1 MMIAEL
7 EGLGR
12 VSLDLEQDGFISSY
26 VAEMPDEIRPPAH
39 SRAMRGIG
47 KHPCDPSDLIH
58 EAYRIEGIG
67 PEECRAV
74 FFDWALG
81 LDARVDMVAA
91 AKTLHVDL
99 AGKNPAHPMS
109 GLLAEASLGM
119 TPGKARSGRR
129 RGRRS

>member
-1 MMIAEL
+1 M
-7 EGLGR
+7 
-12 VSLDLEQDGFISSY
+12 LDEF
-26 VAEMPDEIRPPAH
+26 PPPGH

-81 LDARVDMVAA
+81 LDAGVDMVAA
-91 AKTLHVDL
+91 AKTLHADL
-99 AGKNPAHPMS
+99 AGKHPDHPMS

-119 TPGKARSGRR
+119 PPGRGRGSRR
-129 RGRRS
+129 RRRS

>member
-1 MMIAEL
+1 ML
-7 EGLGR
+7 
-12 VSLDLEQDGFISSY
+12 
-26 VAEMPDEIRPPAH
+26 DEIRLRGH

-58 EAYRIEGIG
+58 DAYRIEGIG

-81 LDARVDMVAA
+81 LDAGVDMVAA
-91 AKTLHVDL
+91 AKTLHADL
-99 AGKNPAHPMS
+99 AGKNPDHPMT

-119 TPGKARSGRR
+119 TPGRGRSGRR

>member
-1 MMIAEL
+1 M
-7 EGLGR
+7 
-12 VSLDLEQDGFISSY
+12 LDQ
-26 VAEMPDEIRPPAH
+26 IRPPGH
-39 SRAMRGIG
+39 SRTMRGIG

-81 LDARVDMVAA
+81 LDAGVDMVAA
-91 AKTLHVDL
+91 AKTLHADL
-99 AGKNPAHPMS
+99 AGKNPEHPMS

-119 TPGKARSGRR
+119 TPGKNRGGRR
-129 RGRRS
+129 RRRRS